1 MAAARRAPT
10 PEPWLLFRRAWAEAV
25 VRIRPAQAVALAMTQ
40 VVVPH
45 LSMAAAAHL
54 SKARSLTPCV
64 PVTDSN

>member
-1 MAAARRAPT
+1 
-10 PEPWLLFRRAWAEAV
+10 V